1 MRVIITAGGTGGH
14 IYPAIAIINKIKKEE
29 KNSDISTGCLSGFCF
44 TCFRFMF
51 FRSPKK
57 SKQQG
62 KYNGTT
68 KDRRCCRTDG
78 KRKKGTI
85 SFHKSGIYLL
95 YKF

>member
-1 MRVIITAGGTGGH
+1 MPKFGTG
-14 IYPAIAIINKIKKEE
+14 KEQDEE
-29 KNSDISTGCLSGFCF
+29 KNSDISTGSLSGFCF

-51 FRSPKK
+51 FRSKKK

-68 KDRRCCRTDG
+68 QNRRHCRTDG
-78 KRKKGTI
+78 KRKKRTI

-95 YKF
+95 YKFRK

>member
-1 MRVIITAGGTGGH
+1 MPKFGTG
-14 IYPAIAIINKIKKEE
+14 KEQDEE

-51 FRSPKK
+51 FRSQKK